1 MNETPPGF
9 DYPVKRLTVNAR
21 QRMHT
26 SPGNGRLMLEA
37 LARHGGQDPLTAA
50 VVQHAD
56 MVYATCHRVLGNE
69 ADAADVAQETFF
81 QFCQRADRIRG
92 SVGAWLHQVAT
103 NRSIDLVRQNSSR
116 RRREETYAAE
126 GVPEANTWHEVEPVV
141 DEALAALPADAREL
155 LVEHY
160 LERRTMAQIG
170 QRRGLSQPTVSRRVA
185 AALEELRGLLRHKG
199 VQVGST
205 ALGVLLGEV
214 AQAAPAPASL
224 LQGLGKMV
232 LAHVASGGSSA
243 AAAGGTGLAAV
254 ATKAGVVAVGLLLV
268 GIGFLTFKP
277 RPTPAP
283 TAITTNLPPASVS
296 YGFATSVVRF
306 TGPGGATRVFTSGTN
321 FVVTNST
328 VR

>member
-1 MNETPPGF
+1 
-9 DYPVKRLTVNAR
+9 
-21 QRMHT
+21 
-26 SPGNGRLMLEA
+26 MLET
-37 LARHGGQDPLTAA
+37 LARHGGQDPLSSV

-81 QFCQRADRIRG
+81 HFCKSAGRIRG
-92 SVGAWLHQVAT
+92 SIGAWLHQVAT

-116 RRREETYAAE
+116 RRREETYATE
-126 GVPEANTWHEVEPVV
+126 GFSEANTWHEVEPLV
-141 DEALAALPADAREL
+141 DEALAALPAEAREL

-185 AALEELRGLLRHKG
+185 AALEELRGLLRRQG

-205 ALGVLLGEV
+205 VLGALLGEA
-214 AQAAPAPASL
+214 AQAAPASL

-232 LAHVASGGSSA
+232 LAHVASGGSTA
-243 AAAGGTGLAAV
+243 AAAGGIGLAAG
-254 ATKAGVVAVGLLLV
+254 ATKAGLVAVGLLLV

-277 RPTPAP
+277 RPAPAP
-283 TAITTNLPPASVS
+283 TLIATNLPPASVS
-296 YGFATSVVRF
+296 FGFATSVVRF
-306 TGPGGATRVFTSGTN
+306 TGPGGATRVYTSGTN

>member
-1 MNETPPGF
+1 
-9 DYPVKRLTVNAR
+9 
-21 QRMHT
+21 
-26 SPGNGRLMLEA
+26 MLEA
-37 LARHGGQDPLTAA
+37 LARHGGPDPLTAA
-50 VVQHAD
+50 VVQYAD

-116 RRREETYAAE
+116 RRREATYAAE
-126 GVPEANTWHEVEPVV
+126 GVPQANTWHEVEPAV
-141 DEALAALPADAREL
+141 DQALAALPADARDL

-170 QRRGLSQPTVSRRVA
+170 QRRGLSQPTVSRRVT
-185 AALEELRGLLRHKG
+185 AALEELRGLLRRQG

-205 ALGVLLGEV
+205 ALGAWLGE
-214 AQAAPAPASL
+214 ATQAAPAPAAL
-224 LQGLGKMV
+224 MHGLGKMV
-232 LAHVASGGSSA
+232 LAHVASGGST

-254 ATKAGVVAVGLLLV
+254 ATKAGVVLALLLV
-268 GIGFLTFKP
+268 GIGVLTLKP
-277 RPTPAP
+277 RPVPAP
-283 TAITTNLPPASVS
+283 PAVATNLPSTSVS
-296 YGFATSVVRF
+296 FGFATSVVRI